1 MRPKP
6 VSIRPFLLVL
16 LLAASL
22 VPLASAGGH
31 WETWTVEDK
40 SQAPN
45 GDGLYTSIVVGKN
58 NITHV
63 SWINPSTWEVKYGRF
78 ENNEWSVEI
87 VGPTASS
94 GYFSYTTSIDL
105 DHDGNPSIS
114 YTNPDGHLIFAHRTK
129 AGTWFREDI
138 GGDAEYKIQLSSLK
152 YDPDGYPAVAY
163 TKRKGAA
170 FVPGPTELDLTR
182 KMSAGNWMPMVV
194 AGGGS
199 ADTGYAPSLGY
210 TKGGKWWIAFR
221 TGERRDPGLLH
232 VPPRL
237 VIAREQDTNGWWD
250 ILDDHWYFSGV
261 HPSLAVDSAGGARII
276 HTVYHIDKKRVELA
290 YESVSRSSPWTTSHE
305 EVVYKYDTTQTWEDD
320 PWKAL
325 ALDSSDT
332 PHISYYDKETAH
344 LMYATKDKTT
354 GSWAHST
361 VDDTGTVGRCNAIAL
376 DPAGNPWISYQDL
389 SKSAV
394 KVARWV
400 PA

>member
-1 MRPKP
+1 MRPTQ
-6 VSIRPFLLVL
+6 VFLRPFLLAL
-16 LLAASL
+16 LLATIL
-22 VPLASAGGH
+22 VSPVLAGGH
-31 WETWTVEDK
+31 WQTWVVEDK

-58 NITHV
+58 NVTHV

-87 VGPTASS
+87 IGPTASS

-105 DHDGNPSIS
+105 DREGNPSVS
-114 YTNPDGHLIFAHRTK
+114 YTNPDGHLIFAHRSS

-138 GGDAEYKIQLSSLK
+138 GGDSEYKIQLSSLK

-170 FVPGPTELDLTR
+170 FVPGPTELGLTR
-182 KMSAGNWMPMVV
+182 KMSAGNWIPMVV
-194 AGGGS
+194 AGGGIT
-199 ADTGYAPSLGY
+199 DTGYAPSLGY
-210 TKGGKWWIAFR
+210 TRGGKWWIAFR
-221 TGERRDPGLLH
+221 TGERKGVGLLR

-250 ILDDHWYFSGV
+250 ILDDHWDYSGV
-261 HPSLAVDSAGGARII
+261 HPSLAVDSAGGAHII
-276 HTVYHIDKKRVELA
+276 HTVLHVTGNRPTELA
-290 YESVSRSSPWTTSHE
+290 YDTVSRSSTWTTSHE
-305 EVVYKYDTTQTWEDD
+305 EVVYRIDNTWEEDT
-320 PWKAL
+320 WKSL

-332 PHISYYDKETAH
+332 PHISYYNKETAH
-344 LMYATKDKTT
+344 LSYATKDKTS
-354 GSWAHST
+354 GSWVHST
-361 VDDTGTVGRCNAIAL
+361 VDDAGTVGRCNAIAL

-400 PA
+400 PE

>member
-1 MRPKP
+1 MRPTQ
-6 VSIRPFLLVL
+6 VFIRPFLLVL
-16 LLAASL
+16 ILAAIL
-22 VPLASAGGH
+22 VSPVLAVGH
-31 WETWTVEDK
+31 WQTWVVEDK

-58 NITHV
+58 NVTHV

-105 DHDGNPSIS
+105 DREGNPSIS

-138 GGDAEYKIQLSSLK
+138 AGDAEYKVQLSSLK
-152 YDPDGYPAVAY
+152 YDPDGYPAVAF

-170 FVPGPTELDLTR
+170 FVTGPTELDLTR
-182 KMSAGNWMPMVV
+182 KMSAGNWIPMLV
-194 AGGGS
+194 AGGGETN
-199 ADTGYAPSLGY
+199 TGYEPSLGY

-221 TGERRDPGLLH
+221 TGEREAFGSLRLL
-232 VPPRL
+232 PRL

-250 ILDDHWYFSGV
+250 ILDDHWDFSGV
-261 HPSLAVDSAGGARII
+261 HPSLAVDSAGGAHII
-276 HTVYHIDKKRVELA
+276 HTVYHVTLHRTELA
-290 YESVSRSSPWTTSHE
+290 YDTVSRSSPWTTSHE
-305 EVVYKYDTTQTWEDD
+305 EVVYKGDDDWKQDT
-320 PWKAL
+320 WKSL

-332 PHISYYDKETAH
+332 PHISYYNKETAH
-344 LMYATKDKTT
+344 LSYATKDKTT
-354 GSWAHST
+354 GSWVHST
-361 VDDTGTVGRCNAIAL
+361 VDDAGTVGRCNAIAL

-394 KVARWV
+394 RVARWV
-400 PA
+400 PE